1 MVTAITMRLAQF
13 STILTL
19 LVGLYAAPAQAFTD
33 DELIDGF
40 DRTVFGSE
48 YQGFGWQSHLVK
60 KYAQPVRLFVD
71 DRSQARR
78 GEEIA
83 RFVRTLPGLISGL
96 DISVVE
102 SAAKANFRVFVI
114 DRADYP
120 DVVSR
125 EIYNRPSSRFA
136 PGKCLVRVVS
146 TSAGI
151 TRSDAVVVADE
162 GDFLFRRCTI
172 EEVLQGLGPINDDA
186 SLSESVFND
195 RSRHATFTAF
205 DRHILN
211 MLYNPLVEPGMTKLE
226 VARVL
231 AKVAA
236 EVQASLP

>member
-1 MVTAITMRLAQF
+1 LGQGSGRWHGGLRVFATALPAAMRDSSTIFAQMVTAISMRLAQV

-78 GEEIA
+78 GDEIA

-102 SAAKANFRVFVI
+102 SA
-114 DRADYP
+114 
-120 DVVSR
+120 
-125 EIYNRPSSRFA
+125 
-136 PGKCLVRVVS
+136 
-146 TSAGI
+146 
-151 TRSDAVVVADE
+151 
-162 GDFLFRRCTI
+162 
-172 EEVLQGLGPINDDA
+172 
-186 SLSESVFND
+186 
-195 RSRHATFTAF
+195 
-205 DRHILN
+205 
-211 MLYNPLVEPGMTKLE
+211 
-226 VARVL
+226 
-231 AKVAA
+231 
-236 EVQASLP
+236 